1 MALSL
6 LVLDPEYYHDEE
18 CCAVGQC
25 GTQTFCK
32 ERITEWI
39 AFLSYRSSV
48 CNALLA
54 FVFQAKRKA
63 RYVRGHGKR
72 QFLQERRD
80 RKITA

>member
-1 MALSL
+1 MPFSL
-6 LVLDPEYYHDEE
+6 LVLDSEYYHDKEY
-18 CCAVGQC
+18 CAVGQC

-32 ERITEWI
+32 EYINVSM
-39 AFLSYRSSV
+39 AFLSYRSYV